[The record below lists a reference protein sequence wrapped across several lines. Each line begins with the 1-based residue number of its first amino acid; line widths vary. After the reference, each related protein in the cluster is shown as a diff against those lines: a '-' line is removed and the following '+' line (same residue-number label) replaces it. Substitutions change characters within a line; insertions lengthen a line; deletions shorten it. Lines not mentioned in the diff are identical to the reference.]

1 VIIGGIAAS
10 LLGKPRF
17 TADLDAVILLRVE
30 DLPKLVDAASEQGIT
45 PRIADAEVF
54 ARKNRVL
61 LLQHQN
67 SGININISLGILPF
81 ETEMVERSQN
91 LKVGSLYLR
100 LPTPEDL
107 IILKAVA
114 HRPHDLTDI
123 QAIAASNPDLD
134 RERVQFWV
142 EQFGTDLELSDLWK
156 NISHLL

>member
-1 VIIGGIAAS
+1 
-10 LLGKPRF
+10 
-17 TADLDAVILLRVE
+17 
-30 DLPKLVDAASEQGIT
+30 
-45 PRIADAEVF
+45 
-54 ARKNRVL
+54 
-61 LLQHQN
+61 
-67 SGININISLGILPF
+67 
-81 ETEMVERSQN
+81 MVERSQN

-142 EQFGTDLELSDLWK
+142 EQFGTDLELPDLWK